1 VPEGNI
7 VSQSPGPG
15 TVHRGDTISFVV
27 SKGPPLVDVPDVTGK
42 QLDEARRILRQA
54 GFQVEVH
61 NVLGG
66 FFGTVRLQSP
76 DGGKQAAKGSVVS
89 ITIV

>member
-1 VPEGNI
+1 M
-7 VSQSPGPG
+7 
-15 TVHRGDTISFVV
+15 RCKD
-27 SKGPPLVDVPDVTGK
+27 
-42 QLDEARRILRQA
+42 ARKVLQKA
-54 GFQVEVH
+54 GFKVKVH

-76 DGGKQAAKGSVVS
+76 DGGKQAAKGSTVT

>member
-1 VPEGNI
+1 M
-7 VSQSPGPG
+7 
-15 TVHRGDTISFVV
+15 
-27 SKGPPLVDVPDVTGK
+27 PDVTGMSVK
-42 QLDEARRILRQA
+42 DARKALQKA
-54 GFQVEVH
+54 GFKVEVH

-76 DGGKQAAKGSVVS
+76 DGGKQAPKGSTVS